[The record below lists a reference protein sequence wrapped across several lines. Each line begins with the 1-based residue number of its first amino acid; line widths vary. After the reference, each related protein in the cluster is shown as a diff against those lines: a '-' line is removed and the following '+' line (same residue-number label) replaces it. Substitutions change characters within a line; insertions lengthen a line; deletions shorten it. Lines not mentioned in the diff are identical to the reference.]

1 MRVFLLFIGLMG
13 LIVACS
19 GPEAP
24 TSVPPISATVPPTN
38 TPELPMNTPTPTSVP
53 TPTPA
58 QLMWRGLV
66 IAEEDRCAPY
76 DADDYPYPRS
86 VEGLIVEGIGGIY
99 GPYTGQWFSSI
110 GDTDIEHIIARSE
123 AHDSGLCAS
132 NAETRRE
139 FASDLLNLTLAAPD
153 INRYQKSDKDAAEWL
168 PKENECWYA
177 DRVVQVRQKYA
188 LTIDQPEADALDAVL
203 SVCPSTEMLVY
214 PTPTQALPTPTPEA
228 TADALQ
234 QWDDNGNGRITCDE
248 ARAHGIAPVRRGHPA
263 YQYMR
268 DSDNDGVVCET

>member
-1 MRVFLLFIGLMG
+1 
-13 LIVACS
+13 
-19 GPEAP
+19 
-24 TSVPPISATVPPTN
+24 
-38 TPELPMNTPTPTSVP
+38 MNTS

-58 QLMWRGLV
+58 QLTWRGLL

-86 VEGLIVEGIGGIY
+86 VEGLIVEGMGGIY

-153 INRYQKSDKDAAEWL
+153 INRYQKRDKDATEWL
-168 PKENECWYA
+168 PNENECWYT

-203 SVCPSTEMLVY
+203 SGCSSTEMIVY
-214 PTPTQALPTPTPEA
+214 PTPTQALPIPTPEA
-228 TADALQ
+228 SADALQ